1 MKIALV
7 SPYDYSYPGGVST
20 HVAHLEREFLRR
32 GHEVRVIAPSSRT
45 AEELGNP
52 RLLALG
58 RPVPIALG
66 VGGSVAR
73 ISLHPRLSPRI
84 KQILAEERFDVVHL
98 HEPLVPFVAI
108 TTLRFSR
115 SLTVGTFHAYAESH
129 RGYRY
134 LRRLLDRYLSR
145 LDGKIAVSEPARAF
159 ISKYFPGDYTVI
171 PNGIDFP
178 LFSSPAAPLPQ
189 FQDGKLNILFVGR
202 WERRKGL
209 PDLLEAY
216 RLLKGDFPQSRLI
229 VVGPDGGRRAPYE
242 RLVSDYLLRDVHLVG
257 LVPSS
262 ELPSYYQAAHIFCA
276 PSTGKESF
284 GLVLLEAMAAGRPI
298 VASDIA
304 GYASVIG
311 HGAEGFLV
319 PPKDPQALAAALA
332 RLLADGALREQMGAQ
347 GREKAQQ
354 YDWPLVAAQV
364 LSFYEQ
370 VRQARLLARGA

>member
-32 GHEVRVIAPSSRT
+32 GHETRVIAPSSRT

-52 RLLALG
+52 RLLTLG

-84 KQILAEERFDVVHL
+84 KQMLAEERFDVVHL
-98 HEPLVPFVAI
+98 HEPLVPFVAL
-108 TTLRFSR
+108 TMLRFSR

-134 LRRLLDRYLSR
+134 FRRLLDRYLGR

-216 RLLKGDFPQSRLI
+216 RLVKGDFPQSRLI

-242 RLVSDYLLRDVHLVG
+242 RLVSDY
-257 LVPSS
+257 
-262 ELPSYYQAAHIFCA
+262 
-276 PSTGKESF
+276 
-284 GLVLLEAMAAGRPI
+284 
-298 VASDIA
+298 
-304 GYASVIG
+304 
-311 HGAEGFLV
+311 
-319 PPKDPQALAAALA
+319 
-332 RLLADGALREQMGAQ
+332 
-347 GREKAQQ
+347 
-354 YDWPLVAAQV
+354 
-364 LSFYEQ
+364 
-370 VRQARLLARGA
+370 